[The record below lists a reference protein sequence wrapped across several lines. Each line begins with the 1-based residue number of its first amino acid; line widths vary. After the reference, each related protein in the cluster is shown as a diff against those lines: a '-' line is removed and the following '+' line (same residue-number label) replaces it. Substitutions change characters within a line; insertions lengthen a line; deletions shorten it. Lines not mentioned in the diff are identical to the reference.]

1 MKNYNIKIYKLVFGF
16 MFSCL
21 ALSNANSQ
29 SNANP
34 VFSLEDGH
42 VQVQEDIKIN
52 QIQVL
57 GTHNS
62 YAKQRD
68 SVIINFLDP
77 MFTKMMSG
85 RHAKMSKE
93 EKAKFQEFHPNTMS
107 FKEMIS
113 YSFPDFKSQLDAGM
127 RSLAI
132 DFVYDPEGGRFNK
145 PAIYNVLKAKGIT
158 NFKPFDTTGL
168 NTPGFKV
175 MHVPDIDFLSHYNT
189 LEAALIDL
197 KEWSNKNSDH
207 APIFIMMEAK
217 DTGVPMFPNATK
229 VEPFTSEIYDELDSK
244 LVSILGRDKIITP
257 DDVRGNYETLNEA
270 VLAKNWPTLKSALGK
285 FMFLLL
291 PGGAGLSSENEYIK
305 NNHSLKDRVMFVKA
319 DQGLP
324 HSGFLL
330 LDNALMRQEDIKEAV
345 KKGYM
350 VRTRADI
357 ETYEAKVNDL
367 SRANAAF
374 SSGAQVIST
383 DYYEETNNYGTSYRV
398 QIPNN
403 KTLQLNPI
411 NGRE

>member
-1 MKNYNIKIYKLVFGF
+1 MKTYKLVFGI
-16 MFSCL
+16 MLSCL
-21 ALSNANSQ
+21 AINNVNGQTKTDVNQFFTSQ
-29 SNANP
+29 NGQ
-34 VFSLEDGH
+34 LH
-42 VQVQEDIKIN
+42 VPKDIKIN
-52 QIQVL
+52 QIQVV

-62 YAKQRD
+62 YAKKRD
-68 SVIINFLDP
+68 SVIMNFLDP

-85 RHAKMSKE
+85 MTANMSVKE
-93 EKAKFQEFHPNTMS
+93 EAKWKEFHPNTMS

-113 YSFPDFKSQLDAGM
+113 YSFPDFPAQLDAGM

-132 DFVYDPEGGRFNK
+132 DIVYDPEGGRFNK
-145 PAIYNVLKAKGIT
+145 PAIYDVLKAKGIT
-158 NFKPFDTTGL
+158 NYMPFDTTGL
-168 NTPGFKV
+168 NNPGFKV
-175 MHVPDIDFLSHYNT
+175 MHIPDIDFLSHYNT

-197 KEWSNKNSDH
+197 KEWSNQNPEH

-217 DTGVPMFPNATK
+217 DKAFPMFPNSAK

-244 LVSILGRDKIITP
+244 LLEVLGRDKIITP
-257 DDVRGNYETLNEA
+257 NDVRGDYSTLNEA

-291 PGGAGLSSENEYIK
+291 PGGAGLSSENAYIK
-305 NNHSLKDRVMFVKA
+305 NNPSLKDRAMFVKA

-330 LDNALMRQEDIKEAV
+330 LDNALIRQEDIKEAV